1 MRYIDSDL
9 TVVGGGIAGLC
20 AALTAA
26 RHGLSVALVECRD
39 VLGGN
44 ASSENRVHMNG
55 AGNANASVYAREG
68 GVADEI
74 KLTVFHQ
81 NPRYNFKD
89 DYELS
94 DMALLSLALA
104 EENLTLFL
112 GTAVNRVTVE
122 NGRVTEVYGYRHRTE
137 EQYTFR
143 SPLFADASGD
153 GVVAAAAGA
162 EFRHG
167 REAREEFD
175 EPLAEEV
182 GDPYTM
188 GSSILFTVGKADHPV
203 PFVKPA
209 FAYDYKKDGILPYC
223 ERPETGRSLPKKL
236 DGVDGIWWLSTGGM
250 DNTITDHEKIDL
262 ELKKLVYGFFD
273 YVKNSGDY
281 ENTENYYLKWVASAP
296 AKRESRRFIGDYVL
310 NQRDLAE
317 QTDFPDAVSTGG
329 WSLDIHDPGG
339 IYGTGKTSKFGPIHG
354 LYNIPYRIMYTRDIE
369 NLFLCGRIVSATH
382 VALGSLRVMQTLG
395 AMAQAVG
402 TAAMLCKREGLMPR
416 DINRPDLMHEMQEIL
431 ARDGQYI
438 AGRREDVGLAA
449 NAHVSATETAV
460 FENTHLE
467 RLFMLNRGYALA
479 LPCESGRL
487 DSVELYF
494 CNLSEE
500 ERTVTLR
507 LHASYA
513 QDTYETAEELATATV
528 VLPPFAQGFF
538 PAVFNCDNIPHKL
551 ALIHL
556 EEAQDVSFYTSKQH
570 ITGAPCFYTRG
581 GRITGRFW
589 ILEDPKVDQY
599 YTVCFRA
606 LTPAANLYA
615 PENVTNGISRPVA
628 LPNCWKAPLDASP
641 SLTLTFDTPVDAEE
655 IQILFNG
662 QVENDHFST
671 AVEMLVRDYTLTVCD
686 ANGTRDIEI
695 KDNYLAFSR
704 HTGAFIGLKSLKITP
719 HTTYGSAYAEIY
731 SVKVF

>member
-1 MRYIDSDL
+1 MKYVESDL

-26 RHGLSVALVECRD
+26 RHGLRVALVESRD

-55 AGNANASVYAREG
+55 AGNASSSFYAREG

-104 EENLTLFL
+104 EKNLTLFL
-112 GTAVNRVTVE
+112 GTAVDRVTVE
-122 NGRVTEVYGYRHRTE
+122 DGRVTEVYGYRTRTE
-137 EQYTFR
+137 EHYTFR

-153 GVVAAAAGA
+153 GIVAAAAGA

-167 REAREEFD
+167 REARDEFD
-175 EPLAEEV
+175 EPLAEEEA
-182 GDPYTM
+182 DPYTM
-188 GSSILFTVGKADHPV
+188 GSSILFTIGKADHPV

-250 DNTITDHEKIDL
+250 DNTVTDHEQIDL

-296 AKRESRRFIGDYVL
+296 AKRESRRFVGDYMIS
-310 NQRDLAE
+310 QRDLAE
-317 QTDFPDAVSTGG
+317 QTAFPDAVSTGG

-339 IYGTGKTSKFGPIHG
+339 IYGQGKTSKFGPIHG
-354 LYNIPYRIMYTRDIE
+354 MYNIPYRIMYTRDIS

-402 TAAMLCKREGLMPR
+402 TAAMLCRREGLLPR
-416 DINRPDLMHEMQEIL
+416 DINRPDQMRELQEIL
-431 ARDGQYI
+431 VRDGQYI

-449 NAHVSATETAV
+449 NARVSASTTAV
-460 FENTHLE
+460 FENTHLDL
-467 RLFMLNRGYALA
+467 RVPLDRDYALA

-487 DSVELYF
+487 DSAEF
-494 CNLSEE
+494 AFRNESDE

-507 LHASYA
+507 LCASYA
-513 QDTYETAEELATATV
+513 QDTYELAEELTRVAVT
-528 VLPPFAQGFF
+528 LPPKADGFF
-538 PAVFNCDNIPHKL
+538 PVLFNCDGIPHKL
-551 ALIHL
+551 ALAVF
-556 EEAQDVSFYTSKQH
+556 EATQDVSFYATKQH
-570 ITGAPCFYTRG
+570 ITGAPCFYVYG
-581 GRITGRFW
+581 GNRLGRY
-589 ILEDPKVDQY
+589 LRHEEPKVDQHY
-599 YTVCFRA
+599 AICFRA
-606 LTPAANLYA
+606 LTPDADLYA
-615 PENVTNGISRPVA
+615 ASNVTNGISRPVA
-628 LPNCWKAPLDASP
+628 FPNCWKAPLAASP
-641 SLTLTFDTPVDAEE
+641 SLTLEFATPVDAEE

-662 QVENDHFST
+662 QIENDHFST
-671 AVEMLVRDYTLTVCD
+671 VVEMLVRDYTLTVTD
-686 ANGTRDIEI
+686 ESGTRDIEVSG
-695 KDNYLAFSR
+695 NYLAFSR
-704 HTGAFIGLKSLKITP
+704 HTGTFKGLKSVKITP
-719 HTTYGSAYAEIY
+719 HATYASPYAEIY

>member
-1 MRYIDSDL
+1 MNTRRIESDL

-20 AALTAA
+20 AALSAA
-26 RHGLSVALVECRD
+26 RQGLRVTLVECRD

-55 AGNANASVYAREG
+55 AGNASHSYYAREG
-68 GVADEI
+68 GIADEI

-112 GTAVNRVTVE
+112 GTAVNEVRTE
-122 NGRVTEVYGYRHRTE
+122 GGRVCEVYGYRHRTE
-137 EQYTFR
+137 EHFVFS

-162 EFRHG
+162 KFRHG
-167 REAREEFD
+167 REAQSEFD
-175 EPLAEEV
+175 EPLAEEE

-188 GSSILFTVGKADHPV
+188 GSSILFTVGRADHPI
-203 PFVKPA
+203 PFVAPA

-250 DNTITDHEKIDL
+250 DNTVTDHEKIDL

-296 AKRESRRFIGDYVL
+296 AKRESRRFEGDYMIS
-310 NQRDLAE
+310 QRDLAD
-317 QTDFPDAVSTGG
+317 QTDFPDAVATGG

-339 IYGTGKTSKFGPIHG
+339 IYGAGKTSKFGPIHG
-354 LYNIPYRIMYTRDIE
+354 MYNIPYRIMYTRDIE

-402 TAAMLCKREGLMPR
+402 TAAVLCRREGLLPR
-416 DINRPDLMHEMQEIL
+416 DINRPDLMRELQERL
-431 ARDGQYI
+431 VRDGQYI

-449 NAHVSATETAV
+449 DARISASATAA
-460 FENTHLE
+460 FENTHTDH
-467 RLFMLNRGYALA
+467 LFPLTRAYALA
-479 LPCESGRL
+479 LPVPSGRL
-487 DSVELYF
+487 ESVELALH
-494 CNLSEE
+494 NESDEPRSLH
-500 ERTVTLR
+500 LR
-507 LHASYA
+507 LCASYA
-513 QDTYETAEELATATV
+513 QDTYETAEQLAELTL
-528 VLPPFAQGFF
+528 VLPPRADGFF
-538 PAVFNCDNIPHKL
+538 PAVFNCKDIPNSL
-551 ALIHL
+551 ALIHFDA
-556 EEAQDVSFYTSKQH
+556 AQDVSFYATKQH
-570 ITGAPCFYTRG
+570 ITGAPCFFVHNG
-581 GRITGRFW
+581 KISNRF
-589 ILEDPKVDQY
+589 
-599 YTVCFRA
+599 T
-606 LTPAANLYA
+606 
-615 PENVTNGISRPVA
+615 
-628 LPNCWKAPLDASP
+628 DA
-641 SLTLTFDTPVDAEE
+641 
-655 IQILFNG
+655 
-662 QVENDHFST
+662 
-671 AVEMLVRDYTLTVCD
+671 Y
-686 ANGTRDIEI
+686 
-695 KDNYLAFSR
+695 
-704 HTGAFIGLKSLKITP
+704 
-719 HTTYGSAYAEIY
+719 
-731 SVKVF
+731 